1 MYEARL
7 TKTDEAQVVAA
18 PEASGDDPPV
28 VHWPKPTIRRIELED
43 RTVLQMGMP
52 RELLAELD
60 ASDKIDVQIVP
71 IDALE

>member
-7 TKTDEAQVVAA
+7 TKIDEAQMVTA
-18 PEASGDDPPV
+18 PEKSGDDPPV
-28 VHWPKPTIRRIELED
+28 VHWPKPTIKRIDLGD
-43 RTVLQMGMP
+43 RTVIQMGIS

-60 ASDKIDVQIVP
+60 ASDKVELQIVP